1 MNAPLNGIYK
11 FGEFTLDG
19 NKRLLLQGNSV
30 PVALTPKV
38 FDLLLY
44 LVQHAGTVA
53 GKDELLSAVWPDTIV
68 EENNLSQN
76 ISILRR
82 ALGEKRGEHQFIAT
96 IPGSG
101 YKFVA
106 EVIRS
111 ESATEPREAIG
122 PKTNSDASTRGSR
135 NRPILIGLAAAV
147 LILATATGYFLFSR
161 RAGGE
166 SSTTRTL
173 AVLPFKP
180 IVAENRDEA
189 LEMGI
194 ADTLIAKMGASRDIL
209 VRPLA
214 SVRRFGELDQDPQA
228 AGRALGVDSVLDG
241 SIQRAGENIRVNVRL
256 IDVANGATLWSG
268 IFDERFTNIFA
279 VQDQIAGKV
288 ADALKVRFAA
298 DRTGSANPQTRNP
311 EAYRLYL
318 QGRYFSQKITPPE
331 VRRGIEFFQQAID
344 SDPTYALAYA
354 GMADAYRSLPIN
366 GDIPSGEAM
375 PKARAAA
382 EQALRIDPGLSD
394 AHSVL
399 GWVGFWF
406 DQDWAGAENEFRIA
420 LELNPN
426 NPDARRGYSVLLTCL
441 GRHDEAIAQM
451 RKAREIDP
459 LSLITNALEGQA
471 FLYAGEYDLAIG
483 SLDKLFEIDPN
494 FWVGHIQ
501 LSRICIQQGN
511 FDAAIAEAEKA
522 RQFSGGNSESI
533 SLAGFAE
540 AKAGRPEKALDAV
553 NALKAMQAKG
563 LITYYN
569 TAMVY
574 NGLGKSDE
582 ALDLLNRAVEA
593 HDVRLILLK
602 VDHRWDNLR
611 SDPRF
616 AEIMNRLNFE

>member
-1 MNAPLNGIYK
+1 ML
-11 FGEFTLDG
+11 
-19 NKRLLLQGNSV
+19 
-30 PVALTPKV
+30 
-38 FDLLLY
+38 
-44 LVQHAGTVA
+44 
-53 GKDELLSAVWPDTIV
+53 
-68 EENNLSQN
+68 
-76 ISILRR
+76 
-82 ALGEKRGEHQFIAT
+82 
-96 IPGSG
+96 
-101 YKFVA
+101 
-106 EVIRS
+106 
-111 ESATEPREAIG
+111 
-122 PKTNSDASTRGSR
+122 
-135 NRPILIGLAAAV
+135 
-147 LILATATGYFLFSR
+147 
-161 RAGGE
+161 
-166 SSTTRTL
+166 
-173 AVLPFKP
+173 
-180 IVAENRDEA
+180 
-189 LEMGI
+189 
-194 ADTLIAKMGASRDIL
+194 
-209 VRPLA
+209 
-214 SVRRFGELDQDPQA
+214 
-228 AGRALGVDSVLDG
+228 
-241 SIQRAGENIRVNVRL
+241 
-256 IDVANGATLWSG
+256 
-268 IFDERFTNIFA
+268 
-279 VQDQIAGKV
+279 
-288 ADALKVRFAA
+288 LKVRFAA

-331 VRRGIEFFQQAID
+331 VRCGIEFFQQAID

-394 AHSVL
+394 ADSVL

-406 DQDWAGAENEFRIA
+406 DQDWAGAENEFRIS

-501 LSRICIQQGN
+501 LSRIFTQQGN

-553 NALKAMQAKG
+553 STLKAMEAKG
-563 LITYYN
+563 PDY
-569 TAMVY
+569 
-574 NGLGKSDE
+574 
-582 ALDLLNRAVEA
+582 LL
-593 HDVRLILLK
+593 
-602 VDHRWDNLR
+602 
-611 SDPRF
+611 
-616 AEIMNRLNFE
+616 

>member
-1 MNAPLNGIYK
+1 M
-11 FGEFTLDG
+11 
-19 NKRLLLQGNSV
+19 
-30 PVALTPKV
+30 
-38 FDLLLY
+38 
-44 LVQHAGTVA
+44 
-53 GKDELLSAVWPDTIV
+53 
-68 EENNLSQN
+68 
-76 ISILRR
+76 
-82 ALGEKRGEHQFIAT
+82 
-96 IPGSG
+96 
-101 YKFVA
+101 
-106 EVIRS
+106 
-111 ESATEPREAIG
+111 
-122 PKTNSDASTRGSR
+122 
-135 NRPILIGLAAAV
+135 
-147 LILATATGYFLFSR
+147 
-161 RAGGE
+161 
-166 SSTTRTL
+166 
-173 AVLPFKP
+173 
-180 IVAENRDEA
+180 
-189 LEMGI
+189 
-194 ADTLIAKMGASRDIL
+194 
-209 VRPLA
+209 
-214 SVRRFGELDQDPQA
+214 
-228 AGRALGVDSVLDG
+228 
-241 SIQRAGENIRVNVRL
+241 NVRL
-256 IDVANGATLWSG
+256 IDVANGTSLWSG

-298 DRTGSANPQTRNP
+298 DRTGPENPQTRNP
-311 EAYRLYL
+311 DAYRLYL

-344 SDPTYALAYA
+344 TDPTYALAYA

-366 GDIPSGEAM
+366 GDVPSGEAM

-406 DQDWAGAENEFRIA
+406 DQDWAGAENEFGIA

-441 GRHDEAIAQM
+441 GRHEEAIAQM
-451 RKAREIDP
+451 KKAREIDP

-471 FLYAGEYDLAIG
+471 FLYAGEYDRAIG

-501 LSRICIQQGN
+501 LSRIFIQQGN
-511 FDAAIAEAEKA
+511 FEAAIAEAEKA
-522 RQFSGGNSESI
+522 RQFSGGNSEAI
-533 SLAGFAE
+533 SLAGFAD

-553 NALKAMQAKG
+553 STLKAMQAKG

-574 NGLGKSDE
+574 NGLGRSDE
-582 ALDLLNRAVEA
+582 AIDSLSRVVEA

-611 SDPRF
+611 SEARF
-616 AEIMNRLNFE
+616 AQIMKRLNFE